1 LARPGDVAIAL
12 SGSGNSPNIVKA
24 LEYTRSAGIKSYAIL
39 GYSGGKALA
48 LADRPIHV
56 AVNNMQLAEDSQ
68 LIIGHLLM
76 QWLYAARETV
86 S

>member
-1 LARPGDVAIAL
+1 
-12 SGSGNSPNIVKA
+12 
-24 LEYTRSAGIKSYAIL
+24 
-39 GYSGGKALA
+39 
-48 LADRPIHV
+48 V
-56 AVNNMQLAEDSQ
+56 AVNDMQLAEDSQ